1 VAQKRLP
8 VRKIREVLRLKAA
21 GVSDRSIG
29 MAVGCARSTVQ
40 ACLQKAKDSGLSWP
54 LPDELDEAS
63 LEARLYQD
71 KRAATVRPQPDF
83 AVIHRELSRK
93 GVTRSLLWQEYKAQ
107 HPEGWQYSVFCDRY
121 RRWLATQDPVLRQEH
136 APGEKLFVDYAGQ
149 TVAVID
155 RYTGET
161 RSAQIF
167 VAALGCSNLTFAE
180 ATCSQKLPDWLG
192 SHVRMLAFFGGTPRA
207 IVPDNLKSAV
217 TRAHR
222 YEPELNPSYQDFAEH
237 YGVANLPTRVRK
249 PRDKAKV
256 EGAVLIVER
265 WILAR
270 LRDRRFFSLGELNEA
285 IAELLEALNT
295 RPFQKLEGCR
305 LSRFTERERACLG
318 PLPVRPYQFG
328 EWRIAK
334 VHPDYHI
341 EVKRACYSVPYRLIG
356 HSMLSEY
363 RKYRTRFCIKHS
375 PDFAKTGASF
385 P

>member
-1 VAQKRLP
+1 
-8 VRKIREVLRLKAA
+8 
-21 GVSDRSIG
+21 
-29 MAVGCARSTVQ
+29 
-40 ACLQKAKDSGLSWP
+40 
-54 LPDELDEAS
+54 
-63 LEARLYQD
+63 
-71 KRAATVRPQPDF
+71 
-83 AVIHRELSRK
+83 
-93 GVTRSLLWQEYKAQ
+93 
-107 HPEGWQYSVFCDRY
+107 
-121 RRWLATQDPVLRQEH
+121 
-136 APGEKLFVDYAGQ
+136 
-149 TVAVID
+149 
-155 RYTGET
+155 
-161 RSAQIF
+161 
-167 VAALGCSNLTFAE
+167 
-180 ATCSQKLPDWLG
+180 
-192 SHVRMLAFFGGTPRA
+192 
-207 IVPDNLKSAV
+207 
-217 TRAHR
+217 
-222 YEPELNPSYQDFAEH
+222 
-237 YGVANLPTRVRK
+237 
-249 PRDKAKV
+249 
-256 EGAVLIVER
+256 VLIVER

-305 LSRFTERERACLG
+305 LSRFTERERACFG